1 VQEKKPG
8 DVYITI
14 DVSMSTTI
22 PPSQRKV
29 NDTNIAAAVTS
40 LQSTG
45 YTVFTGGIAL
55 NSKSANSSVGVVWTS
70 PLACGDLD
78 MTVRGD
84 PPCILYF
91 RRDLEAVVEKTKQVL
106 TLAQAIPDERVRYVD
121 PANTRETMQELLEKS
136 GLDIV
141 TNGVSLLYTKQRH

>member
-1 VQEKKPG
+1 
-8 DVYITI
+8 
-14 DVSMSTTI
+14 
-22 PPSQRKV
+22 
-29 NDTNIAAAVTS
+29 
-40 LQSTG
+40 
-45 YTVFTGGIAL
+45 
-55 NSKSANSSVGVVWTS
+55 
-70 PLACGDLD
+70 